1 MISFK
6 LGGAFDYRRSSWA
19 NVLWP
24 LWGVAGFTGVL
35 LSLLLCCGVP
45 MVVRRHAS
53 GSGTHVQLMVLLVLV
68 LLCATYLP
76 AVVSA
81 VRLAAWLDGE
91 PDISAASI
99 LAPYLVACSIVLLT
113 LVACL
118 LTLAFTA
125 RLAAHDCGQ
134 RTRGRGGRG
143 GQRRR
148 SSFLHPAG
156 AVCSRARVVDPLPPC
171 VGRAARTIQA
181 IAKGRR
187 RGGARG
193 GGGGGGRGGHDGAD
207 AAAAG
212 GGGAASAG
220 GTPLHGRGG
229 GQASHGG
236 GGGTGGAGDGTC
248 GAEST
253 GRGVA
258 SSGARRRREPD
269 CPLLFLPLLFLPLL
283 LLPLLLRRGGRRG
296 HPRPPSSAHERRG
309 RRCAV
314 GRGTVA

>member
-1 MISFK
+1 MQHLLALVISFK

-45 MVVRRHAS
+45 MLVRRHAS

-81 VRLAAWLDGE
+81 VRSLAAWLDGE

-113 LVACL
+113 LARMFAR
-118 LTLAFTA
+118 AFTPA
-125 RLAAHDCGQ
+125 SLRTIAVSAPEAEEAEEGSGVAHLFSTLPAPYALV
-134 RTRGRGGRG
+134 RE
-143 GQRRR
+143 
-148 SSFLHPAG
+148 SSTL
-156 AVCSRARVVDPLPPC
+156 LPPC

-187 RGGARG
+187 ARRCSRRRRRRRKRRARRHRCSSRRRRGRLPRGERRYMDAEEGRRVTEEEEGPEEQATGRAARSRRGAASLAAERG
-193 GGGGGGRGGHDGAD
+193 D
-207 AAAAG
+207 AESRTAPSSSSPPLPPPPPLPSSSVGAAG
-212 GGGAASAG
+212 GGTPRSPSAPR
-220 GTPLHGRGG
+220 T
-229 GQASHGG
+229 S
-236 GGGTGGAGDGTC
+236 
-248 GAEST
+248 
-253 GRGVA
+253 GV
-258 SSGARRRREPD
+258 G
-269 CPLLFLPLLFLPLL
+269 
-283 LLPLLLRRGGRRG
+283 
-296 HPRPPSSAHERRG
+296 
-309 RRCAV
+309 
-314 GRGTVA
+314 